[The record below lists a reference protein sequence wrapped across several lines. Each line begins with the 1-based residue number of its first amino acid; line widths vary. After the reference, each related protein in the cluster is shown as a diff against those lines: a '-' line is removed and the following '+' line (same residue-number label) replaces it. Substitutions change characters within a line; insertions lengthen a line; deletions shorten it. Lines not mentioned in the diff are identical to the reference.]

1 MNRTEIK
8 NLAKEQIRGNIGI
21 LFVITILIA
30 VISYLAGSVIGIVP
44 YVGPIASVLF
54 VTAPFLL
61 SQYIIYLNL
70 INGKKPEIKDAFSG
84 FNDFFS
90 AFKTYLL
97 MLVFTLLW
105 SLLFIIPGIIKAYS
119 YYMSMYILAENKGM
133 SAREA
138 LSKSKQMMHGHKMEL
153 FVLEL
158 SFIGWG
164 LLVAITFGIAA
175 IWVVP
180 YMQATYANFYKKLTE
195 EPILIEA

>member
-119 YYMSMYILAENKGM
+119 YYMSMYVLAENKGM

-138 LSKSKQMMHGHKMEL
+138 ISKSKQMMHGHKMEL

-195 EPILIEA
+195 EPVLIEA

>member
-133 SAREA
+133 GAREA
-138 LSKSKQMMHGHKMEL
+138 ISKSKQMMHGHKMEL

-195 EPILIEA
+195 EPVLIEA

>member
-30 VISYLAGSVIGIVP
+30 VISFLANTIIGIVP

-138 LSKSKQMMHGHKMEL
+138 ISKSKQMMHGHKMEL

-195 EPILIEA
+195 EPVLIEA

>member
-8 NLAKEQIRGNIGI
+8 TLAKEQINGNIGM
-21 LFVITILIA
+21 LFVITILIE
-30 VISYLAGSVIGIVP
+30 VISFLATMVLNIVP
-44 YVGPIASVLF
+44 FIGALASALF
-54 VTAPFLL
+54 VSTPFML
-61 SQYIIYLNL
+61 SEAIIYLNL
-70 INGKKPEIKDAFSG
+70 TSGKKPELKDAFSG

-90 AFKTYLL
+90 AFKVYFLIAL
-97 MLVFTLLW
+97 FTLLW

-119 YYMSMYILAENKGM
+119 YSMSLYILAENKGM

-138 LSKSKQMMHGHKMEL
+138 ITKSTELMQGHKMDL

-164 LLVAITFGIAA
+164 LLVAVTFGIAA

-180 YMQATYANFYKKLTE
+180 YMQTTYACFYKKLTE
-195 EPILIEA
+195 APLAIEA

>member
-30 VISYLAGSVIGIVP
+30 VISFLANTIIGIVP

-70 INGKKPEIKDAFSG
+70 TNGKRPEIKDAFSG

-138 LSKSKQMMHGHKMEL
+138 ISKSKQMMHGHKMEL

-195 EPILIEA
+195 EPVLIEA

>member
-138 LSKSKQMMHGHKMEL
+138 ISKSKQMMHGHKMEL

-195 EPILIEA
+195 EPVLIEA